1 MNTWWVNV
9 LVIFHHFQTHQKW
22 VRAGRTQTASCH
34 EVKRRNERI
43 RVWRVPRLL
52 TAFKNGVF
60 AFLLS
65 CCWLFILVCSL
76 DASCFVL
83 MTGFKTL
90 LPLCSITGVWSQWCM
105 ILFFVFVFFFNCVDK
120 ILTFL
125 LYLCSFFGSLSV
137 LESQRSCLHC
147 CNAWSFTKTQLQLD
161 RKSLANEEIWS

>member
-105 ILFFVFVFFFNCVDK
+105 ILFFVFVFVFSCFFFTVWIK
-120 ILTFL
+120 SWL
-125 LYLCSFFGSLSV
+125 FFCIYAV
-137 LESQRSCLHC
+137 
-147 CNAWSFTKTQLQLD
+147 
-161 RKSLANEEIWS
+161 SLAAFRSLKVKGPVCIVVMPGHLQKLNCNLIVKV